1 MSNDLW
7 KKVVHSIFGESGY
20 GLEIK
25 DLSHNNKILIV
36 NDIMG
41 DKWLMINENSVVESI
56 LSVIPNSSHYE
67 LDYHNNFEELISMSL
82 KLLEDNDYN
91 NDFIDKFRD
100 KIIDFSIEIN

>member
-56 LSVIPNSSHYE
+56 LSVIPNSSQYE

-82 KLLEDNDYN
+82 KALEDNEHN
-91 NDFIDKFRD
+91 NDFIDNFRD